1 MAKINITVSGTTYDG
16 DLDLVGDSGFQSL
29 IKELKDLK
37 SALSAKGKP
46 SAGTTIDVGKT
57 QKALDSLTD
66 SATNAAKSLDSLE
79 KSASNVSQAF
89 GQSASQAA
97 SMGSSMSAVS
107 AASQGLNTSLAQM
120 SNMTSNAGTSL
131 AQMSSMTGS
140 AGTSLAQMSG
150 MVSNTGGSLAQMS
163 GMLGK
168 NTKGLVGMASKANLY
183 IAAASL
189 AIEGLAGVVTA
200 LSTFTNFLFTGGTRL
215 SDFTE
220 ALHKSVSELPIVG
233 GALGLF
239 TGVLATVT
247 KTLDSYLDSLEKTS
261 ANGASFNNSI
271 MMMRAAAFDAGQT
284 MEEFAGTVSANTEK
298 FALFGTVTEGAL
310 KFAKV
315 SNMVRGDLRNL
326 GYSVQEINDTLPT
339 MMVLLSAGA
348 KDRGQSDEELAE
360 ASKFLMKEM
369 DAMAKLTGKNRKQV
383 ADEQAK
389 AMQDAAIKM
398 KMASMSADQQAAINA
413 AMTQARETLGEG
425 AAEQVKLMLLGIP
438 PQTEAQRAQAAILGD
453 ANKEVLA
460 FVKGVKDGTINVEGI
475 ADKSAKG
482 EEARKKFQEKLDDKV
497 LDAHEKNLK
506 VLKQNETIMA
516 VSTMGGKTA
525 MESILKDG
533 ETLTKAQLTREGLL
547 DKEAQKKVREDA
559 RAESK
564 NRNAETQ
571 ALQDF
576 QSTMEQLKK
585 TLFDEVIMPLFQYV
599 KPTLLGFVE
608 QVKSG
613 VQNLIESFK
622 DPSSFINTTL
632 VPNLKS
638 FGDIITGTVW
648 PALQWVGGFL
658 MDNWKPIM
666 VGIGA
671 ALGALIVS
679 FAIANAPIIAIGVA
693 AGLLYKGFQML
704 KDNGWSLGM
713 ILETVGDG
721 FKSVFNSLQDSVLSL
736 VEKFGKFLGMDTS
749 WIGEK
754 RKQIAEEQK
763 LLDQKAKDREDQ
775 RQKTAEAA
783 KGTAVTGT
791 STASQAQLANAS
803 AAGGTVNAELMAT
816 MQSATGLSGTPLQT
830 EQQKTQGVAIP
841 PMKMSQDKQKNVDL
855 LTVELKKK
863 GFNQGQ
869 IAAVL
874 GNVAKES
881 GFQTR
886 SENLD
891 YSKTSNERIR
901 SIFGA
906 RASGKTDAELDIIKK
921 DPQKMGEMMYGAGT
935 KQGQSMGNT
944 EPGDGWKYRGRGFI
958 QLTGKNNYSAASKA
972 IFGDNRLVD
981 NPDLASDPAVAAQ
994 ISAWFT
1000 EKQGKGMAKK
1010 MGVDLATASQEDL
1023 NRVYTSAIA
1032 GREIKKGETG
1042 YLGGEVM
1049 SKVSAYAQQFGGVPT
1064 TPSSTPTAPSGGTV
1078 VASVTPTPASVAPPP
1093 TPVTAETAQTRT
1105 TTPASGDSGILSTLR
1120 ELVELQYKANRMLST
1135 ISANV

>member
-16 DLDLVGDSGFQSL
+16 DLDLAGDSGFQSL

-37 SALSAKGKP
+37 STLSAKGKP
-46 SAGTTIDVGKT
+46 SAGAAGSSIDVTRT
-57 QKALDSLTD
+57 QKALDTLSV
-66 SATNAAKSLDSLE
+66 SATDAAKSLDVLG
-79 KSASNVSQAF
+79 KAASNAGNAF
-89 GQSASQAA
+89 NQSANQAA
-97 SMGSSMSAVS
+97 NMSSSMSAVS
-107 AASQGLNTSLAQM
+107 NATQGLNGSLAQM
-120 SNMTSNAGTSL
+120 SNM
-131 AQMSSMTGS
+131 MSST
-140 AGTSLAQMSG
+140 GTSLAQMSG
-150 MVSNTGGSLAQMS
+150 MTADAGNSLAQMSGMLGNTGGSLAQMS

-247 KTLDSYLDSLEKTS
+247 KTLDSYLDSLESTS
-261 ANGASFNNSI
+261 AAGASFNNNI
-271 MMMRAAAFDAGQT
+271 MLMRSAATQTGQS
-284 MEEFAGTVSANTEK
+284 MEQFASTVSANTEK
-298 FALFGTVTEGAL
+298 FAQFGTVTEGAL

-315 SNMVRGDLRNL
+315 SETVRKDLRNL
-326 GYSVQEINDTLPT
+326 GFSAQEVNDTLPT
-339 MMVLLSAGA
+339 IMSVFSQGAQGSSLTTDQMANSA
-348 KDRGQSDEELAE
+348 KS
-360 ASKFLMKEM
+360 LMTEM
-369 DAMAKLTGKNRKQV
+369 DAMAKLTGKSRK
-383 ADEQAK
+383 EQADAQAK
-389 AMQDAAIKM
+389 TMQDAAMRM
-398 KMASMSADQQAAINA
+398 KMASMTEDQQKALNE
-413 AMTQARETLGEG
+413 AMIQARAKFGESG
-425 AAEQVKLMLLGIP
+425 AEMVKLRILGIA
-438 PQTEAQRAQAAILGD
+438 PQTEAQRNFQAVMGGAMKSVTDYTDGVVNGTGVIKDDVERKKKLDEATMKSQVGVMKTAKQFGTQLAVASAGG
-453 ANKEVLA
+453 ANVLA
-460 FVKGVKDGTINVEGI
+460 GSSEAIQIAAQNKLKADGTLDE
-475 ADKSAKG
+475 AELKRKT
-482 EEARKKFQEKLDDKV
+482 EEARNEQQRQE
-497 LDAHEKNLK
+497 
-506 VLKQNETIMA
+506 ETTKA
-516 VSTMGGKTA
+516 
-525 MESILKDG
+525 LKDFD
-533 ETLTKAQLTREGLL
+533 ETMK
-547 DKEAQKKVREDA
+547 D
-559 RAESK
+559 
-564 NRNAETQ
+564 
-571 ALQDF
+571 
-576 QSTMEQLKK
+576 LKK

-671 ALGALIVS
+671 ALGALVVS

-736 VEKFGKFLGMDTS
+736 VEKFGRFVGMDTS

-763 LLDQKAKDREDQ
+763 LLDQKAKDREEQ

-816 MQSATGLSGTPLQT
+816 MQSATGLSGTPL
-830 EQQKTQGVAIP
+830 KI
-841 PMKMSQDKQKNVDL
+841 SQDKQKNVDL
-855 LTVELKKK
+855 LTAELKKK

-906 RASGKTDAELDIIKK
+906 RASGKTDAELEAIKK

-935 KQGQSMGNT
+935 KVGQGMGNT
-944 EPGDGWKYRGRGFI
+944 EPGDGFKYRGRGFI
-958 QLTGKNNYSAASKA
+958 QLTGKNNYAAASKA

-1010 MGVDLATASQEDL
+1010 MGVDLASASQEDL

-1064 TPSSTPTAPSGGTV
+1064 APSSTPTAPSGGTV
-1078 VASVTPTPASVAPPP
+1078 VASVTPTPAAMAPSP
-1093 TPVTAETAQTRT
+1093 TPVTAESAQTRT
-1105 TTPASGDSGILSTLR
+1105 PAAASGDSGILSTLR
-1120 ELVELQYKANRMLST
+1120 ELVDLQYKANRMLST